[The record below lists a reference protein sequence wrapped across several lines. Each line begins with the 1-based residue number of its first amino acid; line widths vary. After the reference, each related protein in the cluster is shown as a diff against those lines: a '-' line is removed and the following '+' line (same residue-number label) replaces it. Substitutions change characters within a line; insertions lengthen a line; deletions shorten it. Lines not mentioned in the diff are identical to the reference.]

1 MVLLVPTKSYIW
13 GWITGVLVILIGILS
28 AFVAATN
35 FQSDLDI
42 EMSVD
47 SAKTRLLVGLAISIV
62 VVADGILILLKKAVG
77 WYLQY
82 LFLFLAGAFLLILIS
97 DSLFQDISDSLF
109 QGGLEIHPPLL
120 TLGAI
125 GVFCFMLLWIQIRYW
140 RSRRA

>member
-1 MVLLVPTKSYIW
+1 MVLPVPVKSYTW
-13 GWITGVLVILIGILS
+13 GWITGVFVILIGILS
-28 AFVAATN
+28 AFVAAAN

-82 LFLFLAGAFLLILIS
+82 FFLFLAGAFLLILIS

-109 QGGLEIHPPLL
+109 QGRLEIHPPLL
-120 TLGAI
+120 IFGAI
-125 GVFCFMLLWIQIRYW
+125 GVFCFILLWIQVRYW
-140 RSRRA
+140 RSR

>member
-1 MVLLVPTKSYIW
+1 MPVKSYTW

-28 AFVAATN
+28 AYVAVTN

-62 VVADGILILLKKAVG
+62 VVANGILILLKKAVG

-82 LFLFLAGAFLLILIS
+82 FFLFLAGVFLLILIS

-125 GVFCFMLLWIQIRYW
+125 GVFCFILLWIQVRYW

>member
-1 MVLLVPTKSYIW
+1 M
-13 GWITGVLVILIGILS
+13 ILIGILS
-28 AFVAATN
+28 AFVAAAN

-42 EMSVD
+42 EMSID

-82 LFLFLAGAFLLILIS
+82 FFLFLAGAFLLILIS
-97 DSLFQDISDSLF
+97 DSLFQD
-109 QGGLEIHPPLL
+109 GLEIHPPLL
-120 TLGAI
+120 IFGAV
-125 GVFCFMLLWIQIRYW
+125 GVFCFILLWIQVRYW

>member
-1 MVLLVPTKSYIW
+1 M
-13 GWITGVLVILIGILS
+13 ILIGILS
-28 AFVAATN
+28 AFVAAAN

-82 LFLFLAGAFLLILIS
+82 FFLFLAGAFLLILIS

-109 QGGLEIHPPLL
+109 QGRLEIHPPLL
-120 TLGAI
+120 AFGAI
-125 GVFCFMLLWIQIRYW
+125 GVFCFILLWIQVRYW

>member
-1 MVLLVPTKSYIW
+1 
-13 GWITGVLVILIGILS
+13 VILIGILF

-35 FQSDLDI
+35 FQLDLDI
-42 EMSVD
+42 EMSID

-97 DSLFQDISDSLF
+97 DSLFQD
-109 QGGLEIHPPLL
+109 GLEIHRPLL

-125 GVFCFMLLWIQIRYW
+125 GVFCFILLWIQVRYW
-140 RSRRA
+140 RNRGT

>member
-1 MVLLVPTKSYIW
+1 MQTKSYIW
-13 GWITGVLVILIGILS
+13 GWITGVLVILIGILF
-28 AFVAATN
+28 AFVAVANLQLN
-35 FQSDLDI
+35 FDI
-42 EMSVD
+42 EMSID

-62 VVADGILILLKKAVG
+62 VVANGILILLKKAVG

-82 LFLFLAGAFLLILIS
+82 FFLFLAGAFLLILIS

-120 TLGAI
+120 TFGAI
-125 GVFCFMLLWIQIRYW
+125 GVFCFILLWIQIRYW

>member
-1 MVLLVPTKSYIW
+1 MPTKYYIW
-13 GWITGVLVILIGILS
+13 GWIPGVLVILIGILF

-35 FQSDLDI
+35 FQLGLDI
-42 EMSVD
+42 EMSID

-82 LFLFLAGAFLLILIS
+82 FFLFLAGAFLLILIS

-109 QGGLEIHPPLL
+109 QGRLEIHPPLL
-120 TLGAI
+120 TFGAI
-125 GVFCFMLLWIQIRYW
+125 GVFCFILLWIQVRYW